1 MKRLRIILVLACL
14 LPVMSCENVFHNDKL
29 DFLWRLDSVEYLDG
43 KDFSGKPCNKENKSG
58 LWFGFS
64 RDLVEIENQN
74 SEFKAVGILKDSGD
88 LLVFDFS
95 MYSDWTVIM
104 DGLRMMGMD
113 TLVSTFQVTELNRKN
128 MILTGNKTVLELT
141 RW

>member
-1 MKRLRIILVLACL
+1 
-14 LPVMSCENVFHNDKL
+14 
-29 DFLWRLDSVEYLDG
+29 VEYLDG

-58 LWFGFS
+58 LWFSFS

>member
-1 MKRLRIILVLACL
+1 MKRLRIVMLMACL
-14 LPVMSCENVFHNDKL
+14 LPVISCENVFHNDKL
-29 DFLWRLDSVEYLDG
+29 DFLWHLDSVEYLDG
-43 KDFSGKPCNKENKSG
+43 KDFYGKPCEKESKSG
-58 LWFGFS
+58 LWFSFS

-74 SEFKAVGILKDSGD
+74 SEFKAIGILEDNGD
-88 LLVFDFS
+88 VLVFDFS

-113 TLVSTFQVTELNRKN
+113 TLVSAFHVTELNRNN
-128 MILTGNKTVLELT
+128 MILTGSKTVLELT